1 MNSSFIRIVWKGVID
16 VALQKL
22 KTKGTLSDK
31 AYLSLKENILS
42 LDLKPGEVLLE
53 DSLSDMLGISRTP
66 IREALKKLS
75 YEGLVSYLN
84 GRGTYVTELNT
95 EYFLNIYD
103 IRLSLEKLSIRL
115 ACKNQTAEDITQ
127 LRKLIQKQ
135 NEIINKD
142 VLDDRYYLEID
153 TKIHMTI
160 ARISRNDVL
169 IKYLNQIYE
178 SYKRYLFFTNFENR
192 ALTVTDEHSKI
203 IDFIETGKVDE
214 AVQSMETHLEGVKN
228 SIYSALVKA
237 GKK

>member
-1 MNSSFIRIVWKGVID
+1 M
-16 VALQKL
+16 ALEKL

-31 AYLSLKENILS
+31 AYEALKENILS

-103 IRLSLEKLSIRL
+103 IRLSLETLSIRL
-115 ACKNQTAEDITQ
+115 ACKNKTDDDILQ
-127 LRKLIQKQ
+127 LRNLIKKQ
-135 NEIINKD
+135 NEIVNKD
-142 VLDDRYYLEID
+142 VLDNRYYLEID

-169 IKYLNQIYE
+169 IKYLNEIYE
-178 SYKRYLFFTNFENR
+178 SYKRYLYFTNFESR
-192 ALTVTDEHSKI
+192 ALTVTDEHTKI
-203 IDFIETGKVDE
+203 INSIESGKVED
-214 AVQSMETHLEGVKN
+214 AVQSMERHLEGVKD
-228 SIYSALVKA
+228 SIYSALIKA